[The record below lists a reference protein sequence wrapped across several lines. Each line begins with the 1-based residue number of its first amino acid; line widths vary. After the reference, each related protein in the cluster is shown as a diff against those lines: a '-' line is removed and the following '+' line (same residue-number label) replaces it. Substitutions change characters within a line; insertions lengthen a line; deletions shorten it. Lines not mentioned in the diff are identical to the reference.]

1 MAATYKVL
9 GQVNPSA
16 TTATTAYTV
25 PSATQTVVSTI
36 TICNTGAYPTTYRI
50 AVRPNAETLATK
62 HYVAYDATIAPQD
75 TVTLTLGITMDAA
88 DVVTVYAG
96 HATLSFNLFG
106 SEIA

>member
-1 MAATYKVL
+1 MATTYKVL
-9 GQVNPSA
+9 GQVNPAA

-25 PSATQTVVSTI
+25 PSATETVISTI
-36 TICNTGAYPTTYRI
+36 AVANTGGYPTTYRI

-75 TVTLTLGITMDAA
+75 TVTLTIGITLDAT

-96 HATLSFNLFG
+96 HATLAFNLFG